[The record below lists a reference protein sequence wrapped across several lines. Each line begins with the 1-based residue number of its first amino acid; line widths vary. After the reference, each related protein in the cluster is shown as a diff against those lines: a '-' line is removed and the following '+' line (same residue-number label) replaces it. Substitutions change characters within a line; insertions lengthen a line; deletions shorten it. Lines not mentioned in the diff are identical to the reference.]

1 MAVAR
6 DLINGPESNSLL
18 PNETTMELSE
28 LAAFVK
34 VVQTGSFTRAAES
47 LGTQKAYLSRVVSNL
62 ERRLGARLLER
73 TTRSLSLTEIGR
85 EIFERAVGILGA
97 VEDAERVA
105 QRMHSEPRGTL
116 RLTCG
121 VEFGMIAVSR
131 WIAEY
136 LERYPQVSV
145 ESDFTGRIVDIV
157 HEGFDLAIRVGSLAD
172 SSLAARK
179 LGELRY
185 GLFASPAY
193 LARRGTPRSPE
204 ALAGHDLLRFSGG
217 SHRQGW
223 RLAKAGV
230 EHRVEAAGRLRVN
243 NSFAVRDATE
253 RGLGI
258 ALLPLTVARDAMLAG
273 TLLRVLPAWTPPAVP
288 VHAVFPGTRYL
299 TAKVRAFI
307 DHAVAGFDAVG
318 KEHEGAARPRPAP
331 GAARYASPTSGS
343 RK

>member
-1 MAVAR
+1 
-6 DLINGPESNSLL
+6 
-18 PNETTMELSE
+18 MELGE

-34 VVQTGSFTRAAES
+34 VVQTGSFTRAAEN
-47 LGTQKAYLSRVVSNL
+47 LGTQKARLSRVVSNL
-62 ERRLGARLLER
+62 ERRLGVRLLER

-105 QRMHSEPRGTL
+105 HRMHSEPRGTL

-172 SSLAARK
+172 SSLAARR

-193 LARRGTPRSPE
+193 LARRGTPRSPD

-217 SHRQGW
+217 GHRQGW
-223 RLAKAGV
+223 RLTKGSV
-230 EHRVEAAGRLRVN
+230 EHRVEAAGKLRVN
-243 NSFAVRDATE
+243 NSFAVRDAAVH
-253 RGLGI
+253 GLGI
-258 ALLPLTVARDAMLAG
+258 AQLPLAVAHDALRDGRLA
-273 TLLRVLPAWTPPAVP
+273 RVLPAWQPPAVP

-299 TAKVRAFI
+299 TPKVRAFI
-307 DHAVAGFDAVG
+307 DHAVDGFDAVSEDHRTPG
-318 KEHEGAARPRPAP
+318 RP
-331 GAARYASPTSGS
+331 
-343 RK
+343 